1 MVYNEELLIMDPILV
16 DSHAHIYLKDFK
28 NDIEDVISNSFKGG
42 VKKILLPNINLET
55 VSDVLNL
62 SDQYKNICYPMLGL
76 HPCYIDKNFKEEINK
91 IFLNFN
97 DDIIAVGEIGIDL
110 FKSEYNFNDQ
120 ADAFRIQCDIA
131 IKKKLPVVIHT
142 RNSID
147 ETIEIVSE
155 FCSQGLRGVFHCFV
169 GDFNQLRKII
179 DLDFMIGVGGILTF
193 KNSSLK
199 NVISKVDLQHII
211 LETDSPYLSPDPNR
225 GKRNEP
231 FNINFIAEKLS
242 AIHSIPLE
250 TIKKVTFSNVNK
262 LFNLK

>member
-1 MVYNEELLIMDPILV
+1 MVYNEELLIMDSFLV

-28 NDIEDVISNSFKGG
+28 NDIKDVISKSFKGG

-76 HPCYIDKNFKEEINK
+76 HPCYIDKNFKEEIDK

-97 DDIIAVGEIGIDL
+97 EDIIAVGEIGIDL
-110 FKSEYNFNDQ
+110 FKSNHNFNDQ

-131 IKKKLPVVIHT
+131 IEKKIPIVIHT

-155 FCSQGLRGVFHCFV
+155 FSNHGLSGVFHCFV
-169 GDFNQLRKII
+169 GDFNQVRKII
-179 DLDFMIGVGGILTF
+179 GLDFMIGVGGILTF

-199 NVISKVDLQHII
+199 NIISKVDLQHII

-242 AIHSIPLE
+242 NIHSMPLE
-250 TIKKVTFSNVNK
+250 KIKKVTTSNVNR

>member
-1 MVYNEELLIMDPILV
+1 MVYNEELLIMDPFLV

-28 NDIEDVISNSFKGG
+28 SDIEDVILKSCKGG

-76 HPCYIDKNFKEEINK
+76 HPCYIDENFKEEIDK

-110 FKSEYNFNDQ
+110 FKSEHNFNDQ

-131 IKKKLPVVIHT
+131 IKKKIPVVIHT

-155 FCSQGLRGVFHCFV
+155 FSSEGLRGVFHCFI

-193 KNSSLK
+193 CL
-199 NVISKVDLQHII
+199 LY
-211 LETDSPYLSPDPNR
+211 TSPSPRD
-225 GKRNEP
+225 
-231 FNINFIAEKLS
+231 
-242 AIHSIPLE
+242 
-250 TIKKVTFSNVNK
+250 
-262 LFNLK
+262 